1 MKKATK
7 IQVDPL
13 NVRVHDQRNKEAI
26 KQSLQQLG
34 AGRSIVMDAN
44 NILIAGN
51 GVYEQAKEL
60 GIPVKVIETDGKTL
74 IAIKRTDL
82 QPHDQRRKAL
92 ALADNKTS
100 DLSVFDENALAR
112 LLSEID
118 ADGIIAATGFSQ
130 KEIDE
135 LLAGLDDINDGCTG
149 KNEPDKE
156 PPADTQCVIG
166 PFRFPIPRAKYES
179 WIEEVRQ
186 MVGFDNE
193 AIIQEIQRRLKL

>member
-7 IQVDPL
+7 ILVDPN
-13 NVRVHDQRNKEAI
+13 NVRVHDQRNKDAI
-26 KQSLQQLG
+26 KKSLETLG

-44 NILIAGN
+44 NVLIAGN
-51 GVYEQAKEL
+51 GVFEQALEL

-74 IAIKRTDL
+74 VAIKRTDL
-82 QPHDQRRKAL
+82 QSDDQRRKAL

-100 DLSVFDENALAR
+100 DLSVFDENSLAR

-118 ADGIIAATGFSQ
+118 ADGIIAATGFSD
-130 KEIDE
+130 KEIEE
-135 LLAGLDDINDGCTG
+135 LLAGLNEVNDGCTG
-149 KNEPDKE
+149 NNEPETE

-166 PFRFPIPRAKYES
+166 PFRFPIPRPQYER

-186 MVGFDNE
+186 GVGFDNE
-193 AIIQEIQRRLKL
+193 SIIQEIQRRLKL

>member
-7 IQVDPL
+7 IQMDPL

-26 KQSLQQLG
+26 KQSLKELG

-51 GVYEQAKEL
+51 GVYEQAQEL
-60 GIPVKVIETDGKTL
+60 GIPVKEIETDGKTL

-82 QPHDQRRKAL
+82 QSDDQRRKAL

-118 ADGIIAATGFSQ
+118 ADGIIAATGFSD
-130 KEIDE
+130 KEIKE
-135 LLAGLDDINDGCTG
+135 LLDGLNEVDDGCNG
-149 KNEPDKE
+149 ENQPDQE
-156 PPADTQCVIG
+156 PPADTMCVIG